1 MLDAFE
7 IIPNLPV
14 LIVTVPLIGGV
25 MTIAMGRGKG
35 PWAWATLLT
44 GVVFYFTVLLMQ
56 QVLAAKTGVISY
68 ELGNWP
74 RQWGIEYRVDALN
87 AFILL
92 TVAGVAFVTTLY
104 AQKSVEKEIPQDR
117 HNFFYAVWVLA
128 VCGLLG
134 ITVTGDAFNVYVLLE
149 ISSLTVYALIAMGK
163 DMNRQALTASLRY
176 LILGSVG
183 ASFILLGIGYLMMV
197 TGTLNMEDM
206 HDRLAALPDVVHHRT
221 VLVAFAFLLVGLGMK
236 MALFP
241 LHMWLPKAYTYAPSA
256 VSALLSATATKVG
269 IYMAFRF
276 LFTIFGV
283 GFSFVAMPATVV
295 LSVAACAGILVTGV
309 TAVRQTNLKR
319 MLAYSSVGQLGYI
332 VAGFALA
339 NVHGVAGSV
348 IHIFNHAVMKGGMF
362 MAAGAIMY
370 RLGRCDLRAIRGLG
384 KRMPLTM
391 AAFVAGGL
399 GLVGFPLTAGFI
411 SKWYLVQGALERPH
425 MWPVAAVV
433 LVGSLLAVAYTWR
446 VVEAAYF
453 QEPEGDSALVTEA
466 PLSMVAPMWILI
478 GASVYFGV
486 SATFTG
492 EISMRAA
499 KSLLGGAP

>member
-1 MLDAFE
+1 MVDVQAH
-7 IIPNLPV
+7 LPV
-14 LIVTVPLIGGV
+14 LIVTVPLIGGIL
-25 MTIAMGRGKG
+25 TIATGRGWK
-35 PWAWATLLT
+35 PWAWVTFLT
-44 GVVFYFTVLLMQ
+44 GVVFYFTIRLMM
-56 QVLAAKTGVISY
+56 QVLASKTGMVSY

-92 TVAGVAFVTTLY
+92 IVAGVGFITTIY
-104 AQKSVEKEIPQDR
+104 AKLSVEKEIPADR
-117 HNFFYAVWVLA
+117 VNFFYAVWILA
-128 VCGLLG
+128 ITGLLG

-197 TGTLNMEDM
+197 TGTLNMQDI
-206 HDRLAALPDVVHHRT
+206 HDRLAAMPDAVHNRT
-221 VLVAFAFLLVGLGMK
+221 ILVAFAFLLVGLGMK

-241 LHMWLPKAYTYAPSA
+241 LHMWLPKAYTFAPSA
-256 VSALLSATATKVG
+256 VTALLAATATKVG
-269 IYMAFRF
+269 VYMAFRF

-283 GFSFVAMPATVV
+283 GFSFVAMPAHIV
-295 LSVAACAGILVTGV
+295 LSAAACTGIIITGI

-319 MLAYSSVGQLGYI
+319 LLAYSSVGQLGYI
-332 VAGFALA
+332 VAGFSLA
-339 NVHGVAGSV
+339 NVQGVAGSV

-370 RLGRCDLRAIRGLG
+370 RVGRCDLRSIRGLG

-391 AAFVAGGL
+391 AAFVVGGL
-399 GLVGFPLTAGFI
+399 GLIGFPLTAGFI
-411 SKWYLVQGALERPH
+411 SKWYLVQGALMAPH

-453 QEPEGDSALVTEA
+453 QEPEGESATVTEA

>member
-1 MLDAFE
+1 MFSVED
-7 IIPNLPV
+7 NLPV
-14 LIVTVPLIGGV
+14 LVVTVPLIGGV
-25 MTIAMGRGKG
+25 LTILTGRGKG
-35 PWAWATLLT
+35 PWAWATLIT
-44 GVVFYFTVLLMQ
+44 GAVFYFTWRLMQ
-56 QVLAAKTGVISY
+56 QVLAAPGGWISY

-92 TVAGVAFVTTLY
+92 TVAGVSFVTTLY
-104 AQKSVEKEIPQDR
+104 AQKSVEKEIPADR

-128 VCGLLG
+128 ICGLLG

-197 TGTLNMEDM
+197 TGTLNMEDI
-206 HDRLAALPDVVHHRT
+206 HDRLMALPDAVHHRT

-241 LHMWLPKAYTYAPSA
+241 LHMWLPRAYTYAPSA

-269 IYMAFRF
+269 VYMAFRF

-283 GFSFVAMPATVV
+283 GFSFVMMPSHIV
-295 LSVAACAGILVTGV
+295 LIVAACLGILVTGV
-309 TAVRQTNLKR
+309 TAIRQTNLKR

-332 VAGFALA
+332 VAGFSLA
-339 NVHGVAGSV
+339 NSHGVAGSV
-348 IHIFNHAVMKGGMF
+348 VHIFNHAVMKGGMF

-370 RLGRCDLRAIRGLG
+370 RLGRCDLRSIRGLG

-391 AAFVAGGL
+391 AAFVVGGL

-433 LVGSLLAVAYTWR
+433 MVGSLLAVAYTWR

-453 QEPEGDSALVTEA
+453 QEPEGESATTTEA

-478 GASVYFGV
+478 GASIYFGIN
-486 SATFTG
+486 ATTTAD
-492 EISMRAA
+492 ISMRAA
-499 KSLLGGAP
+499 KSLLGGAQ

>member
-7 IIPNLPV
+7 ITPNLPV

-25 MTIAMGRGKG
+25 MTIFTGRGKG

-44 GVVFYFTVLLMQ
+44 GLVFYFAVLLMQ
-56 QVLAAKTGVISY
+56 QVLAARSGVISY
-68 ELGNWP
+68 EIGNWP

-92 TVAGVAFVTTLY
+92 TVAAVAFVTTIY
-104 AQKSVEKEIPQDR
+104 AHKSVEKEIPRDR
-117 HNFFYAVWVLA
+117 HNVFYAVWVLA
-128 VCGLLG
+128 ICGLLG

-149 ISSLTVYALIAMGK
+149 ISSLTVYALVAMGK
-163 DMNRQALTASLRY
+163 DVNRQALTASLRY

-197 TGTLNMEDM
+197 TGTLNMADI
-206 HDRLAALPDVVHHRT
+206 HDRLLALPDAVQNRT
-221 VLVAFAFLLVGLGMK
+221 VLVAFAFLLVGLGIK

-241 LHMWLPKAYTYAPSA
+241 LHMWLPRAYTYAPSA
-256 VSALLSATATKVG
+256 VSALIAATATKVG
-269 IYMAFRF
+269 VYMAFRF

-283 GFSFVAMPATVV
+283 GFSFIAMPANIV
-295 LSVAACAGILVTGV
+295 LSVAACAGILATGV
-309 TAVRQTNLKR
+309 TAIRQTNLKR

-332 VAGFALA
+332 VVGFSLA
-339 NVHGVAGSV
+339 NVNGVAGSV
-348 IHIFNHAVMKGGMF
+348 IHIFNHAVTKGGMF

-411 SKWYLVQGALERPH
+411 SKWYLVQGALQRPH
-425 MWPVAAVV
+425 MWPVAAVI

-453 QEPEGDSALVTEA
+453 QEPEGDSAFATEA
-466 PLSMVAPMWILI
+466 PLSMVAPMWILV
-478 GASVYFGV
+478 GASIYFGV

-492 EISMRAA
+492 EISVRAA

>member
-7 IIPNLPV
+7 IVPNLPV
-14 LIVTVPLIGGV
+14 LVVTTPLIGGV
-25 MTIAMGRGKG
+25 LTIAMGRGKG
-35 PWAWATLLT
+35 PWAWATLIT
-44 GVVFYFTVLLMQ
+44 GLVFYFTVLLMQ
-56 QVLAAKTGVISY
+56 QVLAAKTGYISY

-117 HNFFYAVWVLA
+117 HNFFYSVWVLA
-128 VCGLLG
+128 LCGLLG

-149 ISSLTVYALIAMGK
+149 ISSLTVYALVAMGK
-163 DMNRQALTASLRY
+163 DMNRAALTAALRY

-206 HDRLAALPDVVHHRT
+206 HDRLAALPDAVQNRT
-221 VLVAFAFLLVGLGMK
+221 VLVAFAFLLCGLGMK

-256 VSALLSATATKVG
+256 VSALISATATKVG
-269 IYMAFRF
+269 VYMAFRF

-283 GFSFVAMPATVV
+283 GFSFVAMPADVV
-295 LSVAACAGILVTGV
+295 LSAAACVGILATGV

-319 MLAYSSVGQLGYI
+319 LLAYSSVGQLGYI
-332 VAGFALA
+332 VAGFALC

-348 IHIFNHAVMKGGMF
+348 IHIFNHAMMKGGMF

-370 RLGRCDLRAIRGLG
+370 RLGRCDLRTIRGLG

-391 AAFVAGGL
+391 
-399 GLVGFPLTAGFI
+399 
-411 SKWYLVQGALERPH
+411 
-425 MWPVAAVV
+425 
-433 LVGSLLAVAYTWR
+433 
-446 VVEAAYF
+446 
-453 QEPEGDSALVTEA
+453 DSAVVTEA

-499 KSLLGGAP
+499 KSLLGGVP